1 LQCAI
6 AISKYAFRFYKVV
19 IIVVVGVTMVNV
31 VPGEERYVYRTLM
44 ALGGI
49 REVYHVFG
57 EYDFVVI
64 IEVEGLTA
72 LNNSVDN
79 IRDIKGVTTTHTIVG
94 AEL

>member
-1 LQCAI
+1 M
-6 AISKYAFRFYKVV
+6 
-19 IIVVVGVTMVNV
+19 VVVGVTMVNV
-31 VPGEERYVYRTLM
+31 VPGEERYVYRTL
-44 ALGGI
+44 LELSGI

-72 LNNSVDN
+72 LNSSVDK

>member
-1 LQCAI
+1 
-6 AISKYAFRFYKVV
+6 
-19 IIVVVGVTMVNV
+19 MVNV
-31 VPGEERYVYRTLM
+31 VPGEERYVYRTL
-44 ALGGI
+44 LELNGI

-72 LNNSVDN
+72 LNNSVDK

>member
-1 LQCAI
+1 M
-6 AISKYAFRFYKVV
+6 
-19 IIVVVGVTMVNV
+19 VVVGVTMVNV
-31 VPGEERYVYRTLM
+31 VPGEERYVYRALVD
-44 ALGGI
+44 LGGI

-72 LNNSVDN
+72 LNSSVDR

>member
-1 LQCAI
+1 M
-6 AISKYAFRFYKVV
+6 VV
-19 IIVVVGVTMVNV
+19 IGVTMVNV
-31 VPGEERYVYRTLM
+31 VPGEERFVYRTL
-44 ALGGI
+44 LELNGI

-64 IEVEGLTA
+64 IEVEGLTS
-72 LNNSVDN
+72 LNSSVDK

>member
-1 LQCAI
+1 
-6 AISKYAFRFYKVV
+6 
-19 IIVVVGVTMVNV
+19 MVNV
-31 VPGEERYVYRTLM
+31 VPGEERYVYRTLL
-44 ALGGI
+44 ALAGI

-72 LNNSVDN
+72 LNNSVDL

>member
-1 LQCAI
+1 
-6 AISKYAFRFYKVV
+6 VT
-19 IIVVVGVTMVNV
+19 IVVVGVTMVNV
-31 VPGEERYVYRTLM
+31 VPGEERYVYRTLLE
-44 ALGGI
+44 LGGI

>member
-1 LQCAI
+1 MQ
-6 AISKYAFRFYKVV
+6 
-19 IIVVVGVTMVNV
+19 VVVGVTMVNV
-31 VPGEERYVYRTLM
+31 VPGEERHVYRTL
-44 ALGGI
+44 LELSNI

-72 LNNSVDN
+72 LNKSVDN